1 MKSQTIKTGVYLT
14 PSCTVAEI
22 SMEGV
27 LCSSGEQ
34 AVNTIS
40 DYVEDVYQW

>member
-27 LCSSGEQ
+27 LCSSIADIVEYEYDWGE
-34 AVNTIS
+34 
-40 DYVEDVYQW
+40 